1 MNNQSQLIIIIFLS
15 FITISILS
23 IIIFILYHTKIKKV
37 KMNVKPITSK
47 KMKLIDIIILN
58 YPGSNSL
65 EIYPVL
71 QDETNKI
78 YLQFL
83 HYSYGNYE
91 SKIKKEI
98 PLQIKM
104 ITDNKNE
111 VSQNQIGLVCI
122 NEEIGTIEVNENKV
136 IIDNIIYHYE
146 GNILNY
152 NNFET
157 EKTVIYNLYKNNFLE
172 IINNATLY
180 EGIVDFDD
188 LREE

>member
-1 MNNQSQLIIIIFLS
+1 MNNQSQLITTILLS
-15 FITISILS
+15 FIIISILS
-23 IIIFILYHTKIKKV
+23 IIIFILYHTKVKKT
-37 KMNVKPITSK
+37 KMNIAPITSK

-65 EIYPVL
+65 QIYPVL

-122 NEEIGTIEVNENKV
+122 NDEIGTIEVNENKV